1 MRDADEQYPFHQPR
15 GNGRHHPFDDDTE
28 DDRGGLPQAVQPEQ
42 APLHQRRAPSSPQLP
57 RGRFSKAL
65 IIGVIAGLICA
76 IQSVVI
82 TLVNAST
89 YQAYVTSSAQHTVQ
103 NALAFTIFSLACLTF
118 VVSMLIVFAAGFIT
132 GKVTVA
138 RSMGFLAG
146 FVAGVITYALSFLL
160 NFIPSYPTHLASSSG
175 SGLIGVSGGI
185 VVSLVFLLLWGV
197 IGGLV
202 SLGGAW
208 LATRRHPYYYAQ

>member
-1 MRDADEQYPFHQPR
+1 MRDADEQYPLHQSR
-15 GNGRHHPFDDDTE
+15 GNGRHHPFDDDTV
-28 DDRGGLPQAVQPEQ
+28 DDRGGLQDSVQPER
-42 APLHQRRAPSSPQLP
+42 APLHQREAPSSPRLP
-57 RGRFSKAL
+57 RGRFGKAL

-103 NALAFTIFSLACLTF
+103 NALAFTLFGLACLTF
-118 VVSMLIVFAAGFIT
+118 LVSMLICFVAGFIT

-138 RSMGFLAG
+138 RNMGFLAG
-146 FVAGVITYALSFLL
+146 FVAGAITYALSFLL
-160 NFIPSYPTHLASSSG
+160 NYIPSYPTHLASSSG
-175 SGLIGVSGGI
+175 GGLIGVSGGI
-185 VVSLVFLLLWGV
+185 VVSLVFLLVWGL

-202 SLGGAW
+202 SLAGAW
-208 LATRRHPYYYAQ
+208 LATRRHPSYYAQ